1 MSRNTSKGLKFNVE
15 KRRESNVYKESK
27 QRSKKAMRLVQVSVK
42 VVFSLSLGSKSSNRG
57 FRFGDSF

>member
-27 QRSKKAMRLVQVSVK
+27 QRSNKAMRLVQVSVK

>member
-1 MSRNTSKGLKFNVE
+1 MSRNASKGLKFNVE
-15 KRRESNVYKESK
+15 KKRESNAYKESK
-27 QRSKKAMRLVQVSVK
+27 QRSMKTITLVQVSVK

>member
-15 KRRESNVYKESK
+15 KRRESNVYRESK